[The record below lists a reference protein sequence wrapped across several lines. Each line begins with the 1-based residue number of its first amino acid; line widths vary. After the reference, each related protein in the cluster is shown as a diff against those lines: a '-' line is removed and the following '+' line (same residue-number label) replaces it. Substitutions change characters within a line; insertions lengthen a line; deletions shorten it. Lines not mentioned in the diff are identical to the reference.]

1 MHYLE
6 VKCYF
11 HNHRIICKTNLN
23 AKNKKYMKKKAKQIL
38 FWFLFLDQEEMYAY
52 QDKMYLLWR

>member
-1 MHYLE
+1 
-6 VKCYF
+6 
-11 HNHRIICKTNLN
+11 LN

-38 FWFLFLDQEEMYAY
+38 FWFPFLDQEEMYAY